1 MEHEEV
7 FEIIE
12 RAERQMLD
20 LSDSVANLRKELLH
34 LIEEN
39 NQLRMSNHDLHD
51 LILNQSQAA
60 PNQTNQ
66 ADLVNSSQQKNQ
78 ASSRL
83 QSYYDEG
90 IHVCHQLF
98 GARRETGE
106 ECILCLGVL
115 DELKK

>member
-20 LSDSVANLRKELLH
+20 LSDSVASLRKELLH

-51 LILNQSQAA
+51 LLMNQSQ
-60 PNQTNQ
+60 
-66 ADLVNSSQQKNQ
+66 SQSDQQIIEASDYNHTQGKQ

-83 QSYYDEG
+83 QSYYEEG